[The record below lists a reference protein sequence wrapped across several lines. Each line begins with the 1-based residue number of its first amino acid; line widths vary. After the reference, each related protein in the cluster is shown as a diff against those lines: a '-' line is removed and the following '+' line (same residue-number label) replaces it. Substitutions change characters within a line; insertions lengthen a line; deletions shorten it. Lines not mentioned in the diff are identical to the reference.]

1 MEAAILAIAV
11 EAVGE
16 NDTRVLQGEIKEW
29 AGDHPVNRFAV
40 RDSPQGQ
47 MASWSARADMGALAT
62 VKNLGATL
70 DDVMARLDLYSEY
83 IPKQAS
89 WHAQAVAY
97 GWLGPDQTDGIFAD
111 LSTTA
116 LSFDRIATTVE
127 GLPDLVADERQ
138 LVLETVAQER
148 ELVLTEILRKVAEL
162 ELFIQDQR
170 IDFVD
175 NQLRVE
181 REAVFDAV
189 AAERAIIIAEAK
201 AERAE
206 TMVELEKMVD
216 QLVERSAVKVVD
228 HFFMRALQL
237 VTILLVGLGLIA
249 VVVVVLWKR
258 K

>member
-1 MEAAILAIAV
+1 
-11 EAVGE
+11 
-16 NDTRVLQGEIKEW
+16 
-29 AGDHPVNRFAV
+29 
-40 RDSPQGQ
+40 
-47 MASWSARADMGALAT
+47 
-62 VKNLGATL
+62 
-70 DDVMARLDLYSEY
+70 
-83 IPKQAS
+83 
-89 WHAQAVAY
+89 
-97 GWLGPDQTDGIFAD
+97 
-111 LSTTA
+111 
-116 LSFDRIATTVE
+116 
-127 GLPDLVADERQ
+127 
-138 LVLETVAQER
+138 
-148 ELVLTEILRKVAEL
+148 VLTEILRKVAEL